1 MDSSTKA
8 TFVASAL
15 QVLKNRLDRMPDDTS
30 RDEYFTA
37 RIEQTIEELEQK
49 GIRLT
54 DSVSDLMLVVDG
66 AAWNHA
72 NRDKMTGQPEWMRKK
87 IVGRWINNDT

>member
-15 QVLKNRLDRMPDDTS
+15 QVLKNRLDRMPNDNNL
-30 RDEYFTA
+30 DEYFTK

-72 NRDKMTGQPEWMRKK
+72 NRDKMTGQPEWLRKK
-87 IVGRWINNDT
+87 TVGRWINNDT

>member
-15 QVLKNRLDRMPDDTS
+15 QVLKNRLDRMPDDTR

-37 RIEQTIEELEQK
+37 RIEQAIEELEQK
-49 GIRLT
+49 GIRLN

-72 NRDKMTGQPEWMRKK
+72 NRDKMTGQPEWLRKK
-87 IVGRWINNDT
+87 TVGRWINNDT